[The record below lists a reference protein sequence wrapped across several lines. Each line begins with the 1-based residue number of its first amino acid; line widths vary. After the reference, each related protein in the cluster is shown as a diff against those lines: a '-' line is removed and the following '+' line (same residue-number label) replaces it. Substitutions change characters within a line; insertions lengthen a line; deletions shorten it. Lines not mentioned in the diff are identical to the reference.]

1 MSVTVNGYGWVAHF
15 LTSFYKRPVNRD
27 HRHRVSHTSYKLE
40 VKLQV
45 AVHIPHHY
53 VNYNNDHFLNAN
65 LKKPWALY
73 KEHDGRRGERV
84 NVQVQ
89 KSNQIM
95 TEEH

>member
-1 MSVTVNGYGWVAHF
+1 M
-15 LTSFYKRPVNRD
+15 
-27 HRHRVSHTSYKLE
+27 SYKLE

-45 AVHIPHHY
+45 AVHIPHY
-53 VNYNNDHFLNAN
+53 YINDNNDHFLNA
-65 LKKPWALY
+65 KEPWVLY
-73 KEHDGRRGERV
+73 KEHDGMRGEWV